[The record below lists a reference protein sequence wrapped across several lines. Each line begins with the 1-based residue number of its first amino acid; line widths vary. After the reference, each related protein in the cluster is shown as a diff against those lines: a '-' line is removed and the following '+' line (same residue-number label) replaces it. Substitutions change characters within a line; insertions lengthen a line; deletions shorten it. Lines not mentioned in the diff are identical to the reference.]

1 MQQRKAD
8 MTQEKYKNTCS
19 RKICKRNTGSR
30 KGRLDI
36 FPQQDKIHFAVYS
49 QALPCFSEI
58 KQNRLLAKYLP
69 QSKQSDSDVDSISR
83 TQYAQ
88 YCS

>member
-49 QALPCFSEI
+49 QACHVSV
-58 KQNRLLAKYLP
+58 KS
-69 QSKQSDSDVDSISR
+69 SKTDFWPNI
-83 TQYAQ
+83 YHNLKK
-88 YCS
+88 